1 MVWLSLVT
9 VLSVYGAMS
18 TRATKAETKKN
29 RVSEVCIILGVE
41 GWA

>member
-1 MVWLSLVT
+1 MLWLSLVT
-9 VLSVYGAMS
+9 VLFVCGAMS

-29 RVSEVCIILGVE
+29 RVSEICITLGLE